1 MTTYE
6 EVLENTIRL
15 KTALDLPIVKKY
27 CDENPDYN
35 FYAYTRWDGAIE
47 LGLDREIHAQEDIT
61 DTAEYCD
68 SKKYI
73 KVIREILFSD
83 QDLNGT
89 GQVVFTKKTTLNQYY
104 SEDELELLRALGKLA
119 IHTSKYEALT
129 C

>member
-6 EVLENTIRL
+6 EVLENNIRL
-15 KTALDLPIVKKY
+15 KAALDLPIVKKY

-35 FYAYTRWDGAIE
+35 FYAYIRWDGAIE
-47 LGLDREIHAQEDIT
+47 LGLDREMHAQEDIR

-73 KVIREILFSD
+73 KFIQEVLFSD
-83 QDLNGT
+83 QD
-89 GQVVFTKKTTLNQYY
+89 VIFTKKTTLNQYY
-104 SEDELELLRALGKLA
+104 SEDELELLRGLGKLA